1 MNKTNR
7 FLSLAILA
15 SLVLVLA
22 FGVTQPVQAFEINNN
37 GKIAS
42 GVVIDDDLIIGG
54 NTVVIDG
61 TVNGMVLA
69 GGNDVIINGTV
80 NGDVL
85 AAGSSVTIGEGAKI
99 TGNLFAGAQTVV
111 INGNVAGSVMTG
123 VMSLVLN
130 GNSSVGRN
138 LYFGGYSLETKS
150 GAKIGRD
157 LAAGGYQV
165 ILSGAVTRDVKAAVS
180 AFKLDGS
187 IGRNA
192 EIQVDKP
199 GQAKGYNYPGPW
211 SPQTG
216 NMPMYNPGLD
226 IGKDASI
233 GGNLVYTSPVDQ
245 TSGMQSTPQGTTV
258 FQTPVPSDT
267 KTTTSKPDVK
277 VQFEKGI
284 FNIFKNMAK
293 NFISLMALGAL
304 ALWLIPLSVKGVSD
318 MVGRKTLP
326 SLGYGILAYIVGW
339 VGTFFGFLVVICAA
353 IILGVISF
361 GGLAGI
367 VFWSGTSTLLMAFTV
382 FMGLILWGTKIIA
395 VFLAGRFILERLFK
409 QSNANRFLSLLI
421 GVIIYVPLRAVP
433 ILGFLLDVFVTFVG
447 LGAIWIYFRERSKPA
462 PTAAVPVP
470 APAPEIPAAS

>member
-1 MNKTNR
+1 MNKMNR

-22 FGVTQPVQAFEINNN
+22 FGVTQPVQAFEINNS
-37 GKIAS
+37 GKVAS

-99 TGNLFAGAQTVV
+99 TGNLFTGAQTVV
-111 INGNVAGSVMTG
+111 INGDVAGSVMTG

-130 GNSSVGRN
+130 GNSSIGRN
-138 LYFGGYSLETKS
+138 LYFGGYNLEAKS
-150 GAKIGRD
+150 GSTIGRD

-165 ILSGAVTRDVKAAVS
+165 ILSGEVARDVKAAVS

-187 IGRNA
+187 VGRNA
-192 EIQVDKP
+192 EIQVEKP
-199 GQAKGYNYPGPW
+199 GQARGYSYPGPW

-216 NMPMYNPGLD
+216 NLPMLNPGLD

-245 TSGMQSTPQGTTV
+245 SSAMQSTPQGTTI
-258 FQTPVPSDT
+258 FQTPVPSEDKT
-267 KTTTSKPDVK
+267 TTTSKPDVK

-304 ALWLIPLSVKGVSD
+304 ALWLIPLSVKGVSEV
-318 MVGRKTLP
+318 VGGKTLA

-339 VGTFFGFLVVICAA
+339 VGTFFGFLVVICAT

-367 VFWSGTSTLLMAFTV
+367 VFWTGTSTLLMAFTV

-395 VFLAGRFILERLFK
+395 IFLVGRFILERLFK
-409 QSNANRFLSLLI
+409 QTNANRFLSLLI

-447 LGAIWIYFRERSKPA
+447 LGAIWIYFRERTKPA
-462 PTAAVPVP
+462 SSAAVST
-470 APAPEIPAAS
+470 PAPEIPAVS